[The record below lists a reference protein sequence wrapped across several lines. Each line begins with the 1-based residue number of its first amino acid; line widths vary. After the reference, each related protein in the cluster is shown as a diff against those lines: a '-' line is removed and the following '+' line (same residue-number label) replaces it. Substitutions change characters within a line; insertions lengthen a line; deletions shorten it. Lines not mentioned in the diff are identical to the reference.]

1 VLTALRRGQHTADQ
15 LARAL
20 DLPPQAVSAALT
32 VLEID
37 GLLEVQPGGCYRLRR
52 RRTSGT

>member
-1 VLTALRRGQHTADQ
+1 MLTALRRGQHTADQ

-52 RRTSGT
+52 RRT